1 MAQLFVLYSPYWRRR
16 FELCHYGGVKRKAE
30 YVEGPE
36 ASSNFERAMRGLF
49 SIPKS
54 ETPERPKR
62 EKKRKKIN
70 GKGRV
75 GQIG

>member
-1 MAQLFVLYSPYWRRR
+1 MRENLPEAPEANTNIAIW
-16 FELCHYGGVKRKAE
+16 HDGIVKRKAE

-49 SIPKS
+49 RIPRS

-62 EKKRKKIN
+62 VKRRKKSN
-70 GKGRV
+70 GKEC
-75 GQIG
+75 